1 MELDAT
7 TITAIG
13 GASTVILGAV
23 GGGIG
28 WVCNRVD
35 KQFAAAKAEASE
47 ARAAIKAELDECD
60 RKHQKCEDDR
70 QLIREEVVGLRV
82 KVEAVARSQGIDT
95 KQRDANT
102 ADIKTLKDHQADGP
116 R

>member
-7 TITAIG
+7 TITAISVASG
-13 GASTVILGAV
+13 GILTVV

-35 KQFAAAKAEASE
+35 KQFAAAKAEAEE
-47 ARAAIKAELDECD
+47 ARNEIKKDLDECD
-60 RKHQKCEDDR
+60 KKHQKCEEDR
-70 QLIREEVVGLRV
+70 QMIREEVIGLRV
-82 KVEAVARSQGIDT
+82 KVDAVARSQGFET
-95 KQRDANT
+95 RQQAKNT
-102 ADIKTLKDHQADGP
+102 ADIESLKDHRADGT